1 LTPEPFFLRREIAS
15 LLGIKQPEGS
25 HLMNG
30 HFSRFTTDKLLAFLC
45 PRGGHSRNARWRQ
58 RQLLKL
64 PAEQH
69 AQWIEDQDAEDA
81 RSQAYLRAFGV
92 LLGGLGLSMALRETA
107 YATGRYCR

>member
-1 LTPEPFFLRREIAS
+1 MRLV
-15 LLGIKQPEGS
+15 
-25 HLMNG
+25 
-30 HFSRFTTDKLLAFLC
+30 FSYCRLLLASWMFMAGLALLFM
-45 PRGGHSRNARWRQ
+45 PTAAATERNARWRQ

-69 AQWIEDQDAEDA
+69 AQWIEEQDAEDA